1 MERGACTGSIAHGW
15 APVGVH
21 QLNVPLAPGE
31 RRSFIF
37 ELGYVENPPRENWAA
52 PGVVEKS
59 RARAMLAVGGEE
71 PKDESTMAK
80 MSAKMG
86 VKMQTA
92 MDKSNTNLAKM
103 IIEGSH
109 MGEKDMEE
117 AIRQNP
123 GANVGAVA
131 LAKRLH
137 HAESEYAQQMKNF
150 L

>member
-1 MERGACTGSIAHGW
+1 MNMEPQTIGL
-15 APVGVH
+15 
-21 QLNVPLAPGE
+21 LNEVAKNAEMGKHTAQDLAGITE
-31 RRSFIF
+31 DVRMKN
-37 ELGYVENPPRENWAA
+37 ELQRQVETYEDLQN
-52 PGVVEKS
+52 

-71 PKDESTMAK
+71 PKDESAMAK

-86 VKMQTA
+86 VKMQTV

-109 MGEKDMEE
+109 MGEKDLEE
-117 AIRQNP
+117 AIRRNP